1 MMIRRVRS
9 LDRRYDRY
17 DSEESGSRID
27 TALEHCTVNHIEYS
41 FFLRPLVYA
50 QLRNSVHLFPVVFS
64 SGHAFSHTDDSL
76 AKR

>member
-50 QLRNSVHLFPVVFS
+50 QLRNSVHFVPRRVFVRS
-64 SGHAFSHTDDSL
+64 RILTHGRLSG
-76 AKR
+76 